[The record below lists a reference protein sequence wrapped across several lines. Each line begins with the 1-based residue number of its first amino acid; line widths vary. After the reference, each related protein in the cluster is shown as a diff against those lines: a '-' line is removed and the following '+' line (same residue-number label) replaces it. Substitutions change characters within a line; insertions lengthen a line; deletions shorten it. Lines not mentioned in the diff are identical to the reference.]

1 MNELTEHQ
9 GKVLTEYLK
18 TMDKTATARALGMS
32 RSSLRSCLKLIE
44 EKGLAPWLTPAVTP
58 EHLGMVKT
66 TVQYGADGKPVQEWK
81 RLVPQLADMHEFV
94 EGLCER
100 VKGKARVKKKAA
112 KKTDRSDVLGEMDLY
127 DAHIRMYAE
136 KAETNDEDYNCDIAV
151 NRMVNTAEALASRY
165 DRPHRMVVTFG
176 GDMLHSDTRNNQTE
190 RGHNV
195 LDVDSRYHRGVDYAV
210 RACYDVVQIAAA
222 VSPQVDIVVLEGNHD
237 WHSCVWLAQVLAA
250 FYINCPH
257 INVLVQSSDRKHMV
271 FGNNLLVWTH
281 GDGVAMNQWP
291 QIIAA
296 EFAPQWGETKF
307 RHLKMG
313 HIHHKKKNQPTR
325 VISETKNGWE
335 EHRGLLVEY
344 LPALCASDA
353 WHAGAGF
360 VGSMKGASGFE
371 YHKSCGL
378 ITRFYQHV

>member
-1 MNELTEHQ
+1 MEELTNHQ
-9 GKVLTEYLK
+9 EKVLEEYLK
-18 TMDKTATARALGMS
+18 TMNKTKAAQALGIARGSLRRALD
-32 RSSLRSCLKLIE
+32 LIE
-44 EKGLAPWLTPAVTP
+44 RKGAAPWLTPAVTP
-58 EHLGMVKT
+58 EHLRLVKT
-66 TVQYGADGKPVQEWK
+66 TVQYDAAGKPIQEWK
-81 RLVPQLADMHEFV
+81 RLVPSLADMNEFV
-94 EGLCER
+94 DSLCER
-100 VKGKARVKKKAA
+100 VKGQARVKAKAPQ
-112 KKTDRSDVLGEMDLY
+112 KTDRNDVLGEMDLY

-151 NRMVNTAEALASRY
+151 NRMVDTAEALASRY

-176 GDMLHSDTRNNQTE
+176 GDMLHCDTRNNTTE
-190 RGHNV
+190 KSNNS

-237 WHSCVWLAQVLAA
+237 WHSCVWLAQVLSA
-250 FYINCPH
+250 FYVNCPH

-271 FGNNLLVWTH
+271 YGNNLLVWTH

-296 EFAPQWGETKF
+296 EFAPQWGVTKF

-313 HIHHKKKNQPTR
+313 HVHHKKKNQPTR

-353 WHAGAGF
+353 WHVGAGF
-360 VGSMKGASGFE
+360 IGSMKGASGFE
-371 YHKSCGL
+371 YHIKHGL
-378 ITRFYQHV
+378 MTRFYQHV